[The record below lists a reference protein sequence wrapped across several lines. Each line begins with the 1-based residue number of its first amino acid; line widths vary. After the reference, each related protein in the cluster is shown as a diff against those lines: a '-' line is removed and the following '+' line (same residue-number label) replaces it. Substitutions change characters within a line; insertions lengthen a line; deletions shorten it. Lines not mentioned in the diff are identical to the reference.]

1 MTAPLPPDDDAA
13 WAAIAAQWH
22 IRPDTTYLNHG
33 SYGPPPDAVRRARR
47 EWIDRLDEQPM
58 DFFNRRFEAALVAAR
73 DRLARFV
80 GAAAE
85 NLVLVEN
92 ATAGMNVVASS
103 FPLDRGGEVLINDHE
118 YGAVLRIW
126 RRACQEAGAVLKTVE
141 LPLPFTTADETVR
154 AIFAAAGE
162 RTRLVIASHIT
173 SPTAVTL
180 PIEAICREARRR
192 GIAVAID
199 GPHAVA
205 QLPLALDQLD
215 CDFYAASCHKWLS
228 APFGSGFLYVAP
240 RHQPHVRAPELS
252 WGRVQP
258 TPVKTWS
265 DEFVWTGT
273 RDPSAYLSIPA
284 AIEFLEHVGLENVRA
299 RTHWL
304 ARYARHRLVELT
316 ESLSENRRGLS
327 TFVKFAEQKG
337 TVPLSADGSRIGS
350 QLEPI
355 VPDDPAWYGAMAH
368 VPLPPRRIS
377 AAADAATRVAID
389 HAVSNLLQHALWRE
403 FGIEVPIV
411 DFGPRRYIRVS
422 CHLYNDTK
430 QIDRLVAA
438 LSTLLDR
445 GE

>member
-13 WAAIAAQWH
+13 WAAIAGHWQ

-58 DFFNRRFEAALVAAR
+58 DFFNRRFEAALLAAR

-85 NLVLVEN
+85 NLVFVEN

-103 FPLDRGGEVLINDHE
+103 FPLDRGDEVLINDHE

-180 PIEAICREARRR
+180 PIEAICSEARRR

-258 TPVKTWS
+258 TPVETWS

-284 AIEFLEHVGLENVRA
+284 AIEILEHVGLENFRA

-304 ARYARHRLVELT
+304 ARYARQRLVELT
-316 ESLSENRRGLS
+316 G
-327 TFVKFAEQKG
+327 
-337 TVPLSADGSRIGS
+337 
-350 QLEPI
+350 LEPM
-355 VPDDPAWYGAMAH
+355 VPDDHAWYGAMAH
-368 VPLPPRRIS
+368 VPLPPRRIAS
-377 AAADAATRVAID
+377 AADAATRAAIG
-389 HAVSNLLQHALWRE
+389 HPVSNLLQHALWRD